1 MNKKDEKKLTKFLK
15 GEVKNIKLDSAT
27 TKDIIKFLDNK
38 KNINKKNKG
47 GLLVTPKLAQRGF
60 Y

>member
-47 GLLVTPKLAQRGF
+47 GLLVTPKLAKRGF
-60 Y
+60 

>member
-1 MNKKDEKKLTKFLK
+1 MNKKDKKKLTEFLK

-27 TKDIIKFLDNK
+27 TKDIIQFLDNK

-47 GLLVTPKLAQRGF
+47 GLLITPKLAQRGF
-60 Y
+60 

>member
-1 MNKKDEKKLTKFLK
+1 MNKKDKSKLTKFLK
-15 GEVKNIKLDSAT
+15 GELKNINLNSAT

-47 GLLVTPKLAQRGF
+47 GLLITPKLAQRGF
-60 Y
+60 

>member
-1 MNKKDEKKLTKFLK
+1 MNKKDKSKLTKFLK
-15 GEVKNIKLDSAT
+15 GELKNINLNSAT
-27 TKDIIKFLDNK
+27 TKDIIKFIDNK

-60 Y
+60 

>member
-15 GEVKNIKLDSAT
+15 GEVKNIKLDSTT

-60 Y
+60 

>member
-38 KNINKKNKG
+38 KNINK
-47 GLLVTPKLAQRGF
+47 
-60 Y
+60 

>member
-38 KNINKKNKG
+38 KNINKKNRG
-47 GLLVTPKLAQRGF
+47 GLLITPKLAQRGF
-60 Y
+60 

>member
-38 KNINKKNKG
+38 KNINKKNRG
-47 GLLVTPKLAQRGF
+47 GLLVTPKLAKRG

>member
-47 GLLVTPKLAQRGF
+47 GLLVTPRLAKRGF
-60 Y
+60 

>member
-1 MNKKDEKKLTKFLK
+1 MNKKDKSKLTKFLK
-15 GEVKNIKLDSAT
+15 GELKNINLNSAT

-60 Y
+60 

>member
-60 Y
+60 